1 MDNTKFGLIKG
12 VFIPNV
18 TMMFGVILFLRLP
31 IIVSHAGV
39 WTQCGVIALSLAFM
53 LITSFSIASI
63 ATNMEVGTGGV
74 YYLIT
79 RTLGIELGGAVG
91 IAVFLAQLISIALTV
106 TGFAYLFCD
115 LYPQYTPVQVEIV
128 SLIAL
133 TVLACVSTSL
143 ALKTQGI
150 IFVLILLAIGSVF
163 LGSSDNIPAPQNI
176 TPFYPGG
183 KLNFLAAFALFYPAL
198 TGIEAGMALSG
209 NLKNP
214 ARALC
219 WGNITSLIFVAL
231 TYAALSIFVYLKIP
245 IEILKSDP
253 FVLITFAF
261 SSKLVILG
269 VFCATL
275 SSALG
280 SLVGAPR
287 IFQSL
292 AEDGVAPGIFAKTV
306 GKYQEPIWAMAL
318 TASASLLIMLFTTL
332 DQILPILTMICLIT
346 YGMLNFIAAIAELM
360 NTPSW
365 RPSFRVHWSI
375 PTLGVFTAIFL
386 MLIISPLWCFGA
398 IFLIVAILIVLQRRD
413 LETGFQDLR
422 ESVIFFYSRLALYHL
437 STPADNAVVWHPQLL
452 TFLPSPTQSPKLVHF
467 SHQLTRRSG
476 ILTFGMIV
484 PEDTWNTA
492 DRISTARQ
500 SLENYFSKKN
510 IGCLLEI
517 SPSSS
522 IQDGMLSMIKN
533 FGIGPIQPNTIIV
546 NLDENEPDIEK
557 LIELVDTC
565 RTMQKNLIFFKDSQ
579 KVSEKRFTKLAIG
592 QKKRI
597 DLWWDGTSSNSFDL
611 TASLVKTLYDS
622 KTWRNTKVNLN
633 VLSPHTKAQDPLEQ
647 YIENFVTKSRLKMT
661 PKVHHES
668 NAEAPFEYLEKYSSK
683 ADLTFLCLEHFEE
696 EHEHEEYASYLQQVL
711 THPTGSGLVAYVIC
725 FDQVD
730 HCELY
735 YYPDGTYKNT

>member
-1 MDNTKFGLIKG
+1 MANSKFGLLKG

-31 IIVSHAGV
+31 IIVSHAGI
-39 WTQCGVIALSLAFM
+39 WNQCGVIALSLAFM

-91 IAVFLAQLISIALTV
+91 ITVYLAQLISISLTI
-106 TGFAYLFCD
+106 TGFTYLFCD
-115 LYPQYTPVQVEIV
+115 IFPQFDLVHVEIT
-128 SLIAL
+128 AL
-133 TVLACVSTSL
+133 FVLTLLATVSTSL
-143 ALKTQGI
+143 ALKTQGV

-163 LGSSDNIPAPQNI
+163 FGSTDQIPAPKDL

-183 KLNFLAAFALFYPAL
+183 KLSFLAAFALFYPAL

-209 NLKNP
+209 NLKRP
-214 ARALC
+214 AYSLC
-219 WGNITSLIFVAL
+219 WGNIYSLIFVAL
-231 TYAALSIFVYLKIP
+231 TYAALSIFSYVMIP
-245 IEILKSDP
+245 AEILKSDP
-253 FVLITFAF
+253 FVLISF
-261 SSKLVILG
+261 SYSSNLVILG

-292 AEDGVAPGIFAKTV
+292 AEDGVAPEIFAKTI
-306 GKYQEPIWAMAL
+306 GKYQEPIWSMLL
-318 TASASLLIMLFTTL
+318 TAFLSLIIMLFTTL

-365 RPSFRVHWSI
+365 RPEFRVHWTV
-375 PTLGVFTAIFL
+375 PTLGVFMSIFL
-386 MLIISPLWCFGA
+386 MIIISPLWCFGA
-398 IFLIVAILIVLQRRD
+398 ILLIAAILFLLQRRD

-422 ESVIFFYSRLALYHL
+422 ESVIFFFSRLALYHL
-437 STPADNAVVWHPQLL
+437 STPAENAVVWHPQLL
-452 TFLPSPTQSPKLVHF
+452 TFLSSPTQSEKLVHF

-484 PEDTWNTA
+484 PEDTWSTA
-492 DRISTARQ
+492 ERITAARQ
-500 SLENYFSKKN
+500 SLENYFNKKS

-517 SPSSS
+517 TPASSL
-522 IQDGMLSMIKN
+522 QDGVLNMIKN
-533 FGIGPIQPNTIIV
+533 FGIGPIQPNTIII
-546 NLDENEPDIEK
+546 NLDGSEHEVEK
-557 LIELVDTC
+557 LIEIVDTC
-565 RTMQKNLIFFKDSQ
+565 RTMQKNLIFFRDSDEI
-579 KVSEKRFTKLAIG
+579 SEKRFTKQTIG
-592 QKKRI
+592 NKKRI

-611 TASLVKTLYDS
+611 TASLVKTLYDC
-622 KTWRNTKVNLN
+622 KAWRNTRVNLN
-633 VLSPHTKAQDPLEQ
+633 VLSPHPQAQDPLEE
-647 YIENFVTKSRLKMT
+647 YIEKFVTKSRLKMT
-661 PKVHHES
+661 PKIYHEV
-668 NAEAPFEYLEKYSSK
+668 NATDPFEYLEKHSAK

-696 EHEHEEYASYLQQVL
+696 EHEPEEYAEYLKKVL
-711 THPTGSGLVAYVIC
+711 EHPTGSGLMAYVIC

-735 YYPDGTYKNT
+735 YYPQG